1 MAGQKF
7 QIIKSKSRAGRGLG
21 KIPNRLTMAPLE
33 MCDVHVMARH
43 V

>member
-7 QIIKSKSRAGRGLG
+7 QIIKSKGMAGRGLG
-21 KIPNRLTMAPLE
+21 KIPNRLSMVPLE
-33 MCDVHVMARH
+33 MCDVDVVARP